1 MTTDVRELL
10 REGAASPTRE
20 VDLGGVMREAHGRR
34 RRRGTVAV
42 AGALVLAVATLG
54 VVRAAADG
62 GSSAQIAIGP
72 RRSSEVP
79 EGWTRVELESGI
91 HFAMPPG
98 WDVFDFG
105 DTPDAERRVA
115 IGTARPTDRSL
126 LDACTSAAG
135 QIPTQPGTWLSLWEY
150 PSSSGPQVLGPGGGD
165 TLEVIDRPADFATT
179 GVSGSC
185 QYAGDDEQSGLG
197 VGFEIEAFRDA
208 GRVFVARVVTA
219 YPMGGNPDFTE
230 ANRVLDTLRVS
241 PLEPATTIPAT
252 TVPATTIATV
262 PATTAPSFV
271 PATSDEQEVTTL
283 FLSWL
288 RGQTDD
294 EIRATFEDAESLLD
308 AIHEGMAQ
316 HSESDLTKYSGVVNA
331 IRMIDADHASV
342 DYTLLFAGQPQF
354 GVRTGTAVRIDGA
367 WKVSR
372 DTECALL
379 ALGNVSCPARTNP

>member
-1 MTTDVRELL
+1 L
-10 REGAASPTRE
+10 REGAASPATD
-20 VDLGGVMREAHGRR
+20 VDLGGVMREARGRR
-34 RRRGTVAV
+34 RRRGIGVV
-42 AGALVLAVATLG
+42 VGALVLAVATLG
-54 VVRAAADG
+54 VVRAADDEG
-62 GSSAQIAIGP
+62 GSSARIAIGP
-72 RRSSEVP
+72 RQSSEAP

-91 HFAMPPG
+91 RFAMPPA

-105 DTPDAERRVA
+105 TTPEVVKRISV
-115 IGTARPTDRSL
+115 GTGRPTDESL
-126 LDACTSAAG
+126 LSACTTAVG
-135 QIPTQPGTWLSLWEY
+135 QIPTQPGTWIALWEY
-150 PSSSGPQVLGPGGGD
+150 PTSSGPQVTGPEGGD
-165 TLEVIDRPADFATT
+165 TLEVVDRPADFATT

-185 QYAGDDEQSGLG
+185 QHAGDDEQSALG
-197 VGFEIEAFRDA
+197 AGFEIEAFRDA

-219 YPMGGNPDFTE
+219 YPVGGTPDFTE
-230 ANRVLDTLRVS
+230 ANRVLNTLRIS
-241 PLEPATTIPAT
+241 PLEPTTTVPAT
-252 TVPATTIATV
+252 TVPAPIVVPAPATTVPPFV
-262 PATTAPSFV
+262 PATT
-271 PATSDEQEVTTL
+271 DEQEITTL

-294 EIRATFEDAESLLD
+294 EIRATFEDAESLID

-316 HSESDLTKYSGVVNA
+316 HSVSDLTKYSGLVNA

-379 ALGNVSCPARTNP
+379 ALGNVTCPGRVSP